1 MQKKD
6 FKNFN
11 KGEIIIY
18 KPAKGEVELRVR
30 LDADKETIFLTQ
42 QQVGA
47 LFNVQKAAISKH
59 VKNIFD
65 TGELDKKS
73 TVSISETVQIE
84 GKRTVKRKV
93 ELYNLDLILSIG
105 YRVNSANATRFRQ
118 WATKTLKKY
127 IIKGY
132 AINEKRLM
140 EAQNKFHEL

>member
-65 TGELDKKS
+65 SGELDKK
-73 TVSISETVQIE
+73 
-84 GKRTVKRKV
+84 
-93 ELYNLDLILSIG
+93 
-105 YRVNSANATRFRQ
+105 
-118 WATKTLKKY
+118 
-127 IIKGY
+127 
-132 AINEKRLM
+132 
-140 EAQNKFHEL
+140 